1 MDILHI
7 IIDILR
13 NSILITGLVIVMM
26 MMIEALNIESHGRF
40 FSSVRKTRF
49 GQVVFGAALGLI
61 PGCIGGFATV
71 SLYTRGL
78 LSFGALTA
86 MMISSAGDEAFV
98 MLAMFPHKALALF
111 ALLFVLA
118 VITGVLTDIVE
129 DRLRKKHGAEAA
141 CGQIRRD
148 EWSEIHGHED
158 EESHRHEES
167 HGHKDEESHGHEDE
181 NAHGHEDEESHRHE
195 ESHGHKDEE
204 SHGHEDENAH
214 GHEDEESHRHEES
227 HGHKDKESHGHEDKE
242 SHGHEDKNAH
252 GHGRRHFGWKR
263 AVLAAGLAVFIAALG
278 SGLLEH
284 EHGVSHGEIH
294 EEVHGVSQEVSP
306 EETGETAATGRTS
319 DPANSRHDCH
329 SLTINLLDE
338 SWMNILFAC
347 LSVVMLGVIIF
358 ASDHFVEEQLWNHVV
373 RKHFLNIFLWTFG
386 VLAALA
392 VLMHFVDI
400 GSWVSDN
407 TALMILL
414 AVAVGIIPESGP
426 HLIFVTLFAAGIVPF
441 PVLLASSISQDGHA
455 SIPLLAEN
463 GKAFLKAKAIN
474 CAVALVCGFTALLFV

>member
-1 MDILHI
+1 MDILHV

-141 CGQIRRD
+141 CGQICRD
-148 EWSEIHGHED
+148 EVFEIHGHED

-167 HGHKDEESHGHEDE
+167 HGHEDEE
-181 NAHGHEDEESHRHE
+181 AHGHEDEEA
-195 ESHGHKDEE
+195 HGHKDEE
-204 SHGHEDENAH
+204 SHVHEDE
-214 GHEDEESHRHEES
+214 
-227 HGHKDKESHGHEDKE
+227 
-242 SHGHEDKNAH
+242 NAH

-284 EHGVSHGEIH
+284 EHGVSQEGIHGE
-294 EEVHGVSQEVSP
+294 VQGVSQEGIH
-306 EETGETAATGRTS
+306 GETHGEALGEALGVSQEGIHGEAGKPAMTGRTS

-347 LSVVMLGVIIF
+347 LSMVMLGVIIF

>member
-7 IIDILR
+7 ITDILR

-26 MMIEALNIESHGRF
+26 MMIEALNIESHGKF
-40 FSSVRKTRF
+40 FSRLRRTRI
-49 GQVVFGAALGLI
+49 GQVVFGAALGLV

-71 SLYTRGL
+71 SLYTHGL

-98 MLAMFPHKALALF
+98 MLAMFPHKALTLF

-118 VITGVLTDIVE
+118 VVTGLLTDAVGN
-129 DRLRKKHGAEAA
+129 RLRKKKGAEEVPEAV
-141 CGQIRRD
+141 CCD
-148 EWSEIHGHED
+148 EGFEIHEHED
-158 EESHRHEES
+158 SEP
-167 HGHKDEESHGHEDE
+167 
-181 NAHGHEDEESHRHE
+181 
-195 ESHGHKDEE
+195 
-204 SHGHEDENAH
+204 
-214 GHEDEESHRHEES
+214 
-227 HGHKDKESHGHEDKE
+227 
-242 SHGHEDKNAH
+242 H
-252 GHGRRHFGWKR
+252 GHGKRHFGWKR

-284 EHGVSHGEIH
+284 GHEGEGPAVAEHIHGNEEPAVAEHIH
-294 EEVHGVSQEVSP
+294 DNEGPAVAEHIHG
-306 EETGETAATGRTS
+306 GHAL
-319 DPANSRHDCH
+319 
-329 SLTINLLDE
+329 SLNLLDE

-347 LSVVMLGVIIF
+347 LSMVMLGVIIF
-358 ASDHFVEEQLWNHVV
+358 ASDHFVEEHLWHHVI

-400 GSWVSDN
+400 SSWISDN

-426 HLIFVTLFAAGIVPF
+426 HLVFVTLFAAGIVPF

-474 CAVALVCGFTALLFV
+474 CAVALVCGFTAMLFL

>member
-1 MDILHI
+1 MNLLHI

-40 FSSVRKTRF
+40 FSRVRKTRF

-71 SLYTRGL
+71 SLYTHGL

-118 VITGVLTDIVE
+118 VITGVLTDIVGN
-129 DRLRKKHGAEAA
+129 RLIKKKGTETAPE
-141 CGQIRRD
+141 QICCD
-148 EWSEIHGHED
+148 EGFEIHEHED
-158 EESHRHEES
+158 VQP
-167 HGHKDEESHGHEDE
+167 
-181 NAHGHEDEESHRHE
+181 
-195 ESHGHKDEE
+195 
-204 SHGHEDENAH
+204 
-214 GHEDEESHRHEES
+214 
-227 HGHKDKESHGHEDKE
+227 
-242 SHGHEDKNAH
+242 H

-284 EHGVSHGEIH
+284 DHAEAAMTCHTHEHCTDGDAAH
-294 EEVHGVSQEVSP
+294 EHC
-306 EETGETAATGRTS
+306 TNETAAHELS
-319 DPANSRHDCH
+319 
-329 SLTINLLDE
+329 INLLDE

-358 ASDHFVEEQLWNHVV
+358 ASDHFVEEHLWHHVI

-386 VLAALA
+386 ILAALA

-400 GSWVSDN
+400 GSWVSGN

-474 CAVALVCGFTALLFV
+474 CAVALVCGFTAMLCL

>member
-1 MDILHI
+1 M
-7 IIDILR
+7 
-13 NSILITGLVIVMM
+13 
-26 MMIEALNIESHGRF
+26 
-40 FSSVRKTRF
+40 
-49 GQVVFGAALGLI
+49 
-61 PGCIGGFATV
+61 
-71 SLYTRGL
+71 
-78 LSFGALTA
+78 
-86 MMISSAGDEAFV
+86 
-98 MLAMFPHKALALF
+98 
-111 ALLFVLA
+111 
-118 VITGVLTDIVE
+118 
-129 DRLRKKHGAEAA
+129 
-141 CGQIRRD
+141 
-148 EWSEIHGHED
+148 
-158 EESHRHEES
+158 
-167 HGHKDEESHGHEDE
+167 
-181 NAHGHEDEESHRHE
+181 
-195 ESHGHKDEE
+195 
-204 SHGHEDENAH
+204 
-214 GHEDEESHRHEES
+214 
-227 HGHKDKESHGHEDKE
+227 
-242 SHGHEDKNAH
+242 
-252 GHGRRHFGWKR
+252 
-263 AVLAAGLAVFIAALG
+263 LAAGLAVFIAALG

-294 EEVHGVSQEVSP
+294 EEVHGVSQEGIH
-306 EETGETAATGRTS
+306 GETHGVSQEGIHEEVHGVSQEGIHEEAGKPAMTGRTS